1 MEKDLEDALDA
12 YYKLDDKN
20 KLKFDLLVRYRKRKE
35 FDPDVKV
42 KGYSTRSS
50 RKKGK
55 ALKKKNMSGHMSLVL
70 KPKSLI
76 NFGPPPFKDKNDEN
90 DTSED

>member
-1 MEKDLEDALDA
+1 MEKDLKDALDA
-12 YYKLDDKN
+12 YYKLDDKS
-20 KLKFDLLVRYRKRKE
+20 KLRFDLIVRHGGRKE
-35 FDPDVKV
+35 FDPNIKV
-42 KGYSTRSS
+42 KGYLTRSS
-50 RKKGK
+50 RRQGK